1 MWEYDPTANTWT
13 KKVDLDEDDDWSI
26 VRQNASSFVLDGKA
40 YVFLGEQ
47 SGTLSDVWEYDFA
60 ADTWTVK
67 TDFEGAAR
75 VNAVSFTVGGKA
87 ILTTGQSGSYYL
99 DDVWEFRP
107 FEEYDEYD

>member
-1 MWEYDPTANTWT
+1 
-13 KKVDLDEDDDWSI
+13 
-26 VRQNASSFVLDGKA
+26 
-40 YVFLGEQ
+40 
-47 SGTLSDVWEYDFA
+47 
-60 ADTWTVK
+60 VK